1 MIIVPTT
8 QITEASF
15 EKWKSHRV
23 DVTDD
28 ETGSYHYYMIP
39 LIDISEDE
47 MNELDSIPALFSS
60 ESDEFQD
67 DDGNIVY
74 TVRLFEEDLPEMTTE
89 EEVEILY
96 NIITKK
102 DLLLKH

>member
-1 MIIVPTT
+1 MIIVPETP
-8 QITEASF
+8 ITEASF
-15 EKWKSHRV
+15 QKWKAHRV
-23 DVTDD
+23 DVSDE

-39 LIDISEDE
+39 LIELSEDE
-47 MNELDSIPALFSS
+47 LNDIESVPALFSS

-67 DDGNIVY
+67 ENGEVVY
-74 TVRLFEEDLPEMTTE
+74 TLRLFDEDLPELMSE

-96 NIITKK
+96 KIITKK

>member
-1 MIIVPTT
+1 MVIVPETP
-8 QITEASF
+8 ITEASF
-15 EKWKSHRV
+15 SKWKSHRI
-23 DVTDD
+23 DVTD

-39 LIDISEDE
+39 LIDVSEDE
-47 MNELDSIPALFSS
+47 LNDLDMIPGLFSS

-67 DDGNIVY
+67 EAGNVIY
-74 TVRLFEEDLPEMTTE
+74 TMRLFEEDLPEITTE

-96 NIITKK
+96 KIITKK